1 MKFFKK
7 NKHTPKEKKE
17 IDKSKAII
25 RKEKEKIK
33 KEKEKIKKLKQKIIL
48 NSKIFKKIFRIE
60 DNNENKSIKSQLF
73 NMIYYELLGVILCL
87 LVLFII
93 TGGKNY
99 FKLYFELN
107 KLIDTYDTITSNY
120 YGKIDKKKMID
131 SAVSSM
137 VSNIDDSFTNYSNKK
152 VTEDFEET
160 VKGTY
165 EGIGTTVM
173 MDNEKNIT
181 IANVFDDSPAKKAGL
196 QPKDIIKKIDDKDF
210 SQKNVDD
217 MANYVKSSKNSKIKL
232 TILRDGK
239 EKEIVLKRALI
250 KVPTVS
256 SKVIKKDNKIIGY
269 INITV
274 FSTVTTDQLKK
285 ELKKLEKEKIKA
297 LIIDVRNNNGGYLKT
312 ATEIS
317 SIFLKKGK
325 VIYQLVDKKKVTKEK
340 DATQEHRDYPIAIL
354 VNKYSAS
361 ASEILAA
368 AIKDS
373 YNGYVVGTK
382 TYGKGTVQKTKKLKD
397 GTMLKFTVQ
406 KWLTPKGT
414 WINNKGLEPT
424 DKVEITN
431 KEKDSQ
437 LEKATE
443 ILIGDLKK

>member
-1 MKFFKK
+1 MKFLKK
-7 NKHTPKEKKE
+7 NKSTPKERKE

-25 RKEKEKIK
+25 KKEKEKIK
-33 KEKEKIKKLKQKIIL
+33 KEKEKIKKLKQKVIL

-73 NMIYYELLGVILCL
+73 NMIYYELLGALLCL
-87 LVLFII
+87 IVLFII

-120 YGKIDKKKMID
+120 YGKINKKKMID

-196 QPKDIIKKIDDKDF
+196 KPKDIIKKIDDKDF

-217 MANYVKSSKNSKIKL
+217 MANYVKSSNNSKIKL

-256 SKVIKKDNKIIGY
+256 SKIIKKDNKIIGY

-274 FSTVTTDQLKK
+274 FSTVTTDQFKK
-285 ELKKLEKEKIKA
+285 ELKKLEQAKINA

-340 DATQEHRDYPIAIL
+340 DTTQEHRDYPIAIL

-373 YNGYVVGTK
+373 YKGHVVGTK

-424 DKVEITN
+424 DKVEVTS

-437 LEKATE
+437 FEKATD
-443 ILIGDLKK
+443 ILIRDLKN